1 MKFDFEITT
10 RSYAI
15 AIEDDPFLDLLDSES
30 YVTENA
36 AFKEGQETLSS
47 KLDALP
53 GVSKTDYN
61 GHFRAYVYLTIDDDE
76 DKPALKTKI
85 ARIIEKHLA
94 WCAKLPKAQHV
105 IDRRAERKRTRAQ
118 DA

>member
-1 MKFDFEITT
+1 MKFDFEITK

-15 AIEDDPFLDLLDSES
+15 AIEDNAFLDLLDSES
-30 YVTENA
+30 YVSGNA
-36 AFKEGQETLSS
+36 AFKEGKQTLSQ

-53 GVSKTDYN
+53 GVYNVDYN
-61 GHFRAYVYLTIDDDE
+61 GHFRAFVYLDIEDGE
-76 DKPALKTKI
+76 DKPRLKTQI

-105 IDRRAERKRTRAQ
+105 IDRRAAH
-118 DA
+118 DATKAA